1 METNEGRA
9 KILVIDDEEVIR
21 SLLADVLG
29 DKGYDVTAVA
39 TGEEGY
45 QEAYNK
51 DFDVMIIDLMLP
63 GDDGLKII
71 NFIKKNDPDA
81 VIIVITGC
89 NSMES
94 IQEALRLGAF
104 DYITKPFDIEQISFA
119 VNRAVNSKSLV
130 DTNKRL
136 LRGLSEQN
144 VDLEKK
150 VAERTQ
156 KLTVANENLK
166 EVYIRMIATL
176 ISVIEAKDAYTRSH
190 SENVAKYSVAIA
202 KEMALSDDQIDL
214 INKAAQLHDIGKIGI
229 DDSILNK
236 PGKLTAEEF
245 DIIKEHPMKAQE
257 ILKPLDFLN
266 DAIELIRQ
274 HHERYDGKGYPSG
287 NKGDQIPIGARIM
300 AVADTYDAMISGRP
314 YRQSLFSK
322 DQVIEEIRQN
332 AGTQFDPK
340 VVEAFLRIAHSL

>member
-1 METNEGRA
+1 MEPSIIQP

-21 SLLADVLG
+21 NLLTDVLG
-29 DKGYDVTAVA
+29 DKGYEVTAVA
-39 TGEEGY
+39 SGEEGY

-51 DFDVMIIDLMLP
+51 DFDVMIVDLMLP

-81 VIIVITGC
+81 VVIVITGC

-119 VNRAVNSKSLV
+119 VKRAVASKSLV
-130 DTNKRL
+130 NTNKRL
-136 LRGLSEQN
+136 LKELSKQN
-144 VDLEKK
+144 ILLEKK
-150 VAERTQ
+150 VDERTQ
-156 KLTVANENLK
+156 KLTIANQHLQ

-176 ISVIEAKDAYTRSH
+176 ISVIEAKDAYTKSH
-190 SENVAKYSVAIA
+190 SENVAKYCVAIA
-202 KEMALSDDQIDL
+202 KEMALPLEHVDL
-214 INKAAQLHDIGKIGI
+214 INKAAQLHDIGKIGT

-236 PGKLTAEEF
+236 AGKLTPEEF
-245 DIIKEHPMKAQE
+245 DIIKQHPLKAEE
-257 ILKPLDFLN
+257 ILKPLEFLN
-266 DAIELIRQ
+266 AAIELIKQ
-274 HHERYDGKGYPSG
+274 HHERYDGQGYPLG
-287 NKGDQIPIGARIM
+287 VKGEQIPLGARIM

-314 YRQSLFSK
+314 YRKTIFTK
-322 DQVIEEIRQN
+322 EQVIEEIKRN

-340 VVEAFLRIAHSL
+340 VVDAFLQVVKSL